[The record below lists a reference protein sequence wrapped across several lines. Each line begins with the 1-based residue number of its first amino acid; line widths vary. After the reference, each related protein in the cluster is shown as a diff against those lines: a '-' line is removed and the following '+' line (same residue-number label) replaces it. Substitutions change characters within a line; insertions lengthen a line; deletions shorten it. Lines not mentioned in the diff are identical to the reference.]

1 MIWQWT
7 RPGTPSNTFDTMIKR
22 MIVDTRE
29 NQYLDVLT
37 SRWQVVVARRY
48 IEQGH
53 MLNISDLKITAPAE
67 TPITKQENPSNDNHH
82 NWAAVFP
89 SRLRK
94 HSIRSLLGG
103 G

>member
-53 MLNISDLKITAPAE
+53 MLNISDLKLQRLQRLQSQNRKIPATTTTITGLPCFL
-67 TPITKQENPSNDNHH
+67 P
-82 NWAAVFP
+82 VFV
-89 SRLRK
+89 STQ
-94 HSIRSLLGG
+94 
-103 G
+103 